1 MRCVVAYES
10 MYGNT
15 RAIAMAIAEGIRT
28 VATADVLPV
37 SQLRDL
43 NGAGLLVLGAPTHA
57 RGMPRPSSRSNAVA
71 TVAKR
76 GEHLRAEPEAEA
88 AGVREWLDQARIER
102 HRSGGIERLPVAAFA
117 THYAL
122 PLNVG
127 GSAAKPIAR
136 RLKRAGGELVDRP
149 MSFRVVTGDVLA
161 PGETARARAWGESLA
176 RHVTTRRPGRSE
188 SRA

>member
-15 RAIAMAIAEGIRT
+15 RAVAMAIAEGIRT

-43 NGAGLLVLGAPTHA
+43 NGVELLVLGAPTHA
-57 RGMPRPSSRSNAVA
+57 RGMPRPSTRRSAVS

-76 GEHLRAEPEAEA
+76 GEHLRTEPDAEAE
-88 AGVREWLDQARIER
+88 GVREWLDQARVER
-102 HRSGGIERLPVAAFA
+102 HRSGGIERLPVAAFD

-122 PLNVG
+122 PMNVG
-127 GSAAKPIAR
+127 GSAAKAIGR
-136 RLKRAGGELVDRP
+136 RLKRAGGVLIERP
-149 MSFRVVTGDVLA
+149 VSFRVVSGDVLA
-161 PGETARARAWGESLA
+161 AGETDRARQWGARLA
-176 RHVTTRRPGRSE
+176 REVSTGRPGRKA